1 MSKHRVVV
9 EWDREGATFV
19 DNRYSR
25 VHQWRFDG
33 GATIA
38 ASSSP
43 DVVKPPFSNPAN
55 VDPEEAYVAALSSCH
70 MLWFLNLAASAGYV
84 VDSYRD
90 EAVGSFERGVDGK
103 YWIPRVELNPTI
115 EFSGAKVPDAAAV
128 ERLHHAAHDECF
140 LARSVKTDIVTA
152 GQWRHSS
159 LTAGASQSPT
169 TSTGRCC

>member
-1 MSKHRVVV
+1 MSKHSVVV
-9 EWDREGATFV
+9 EWDRQGAPFV

-43 DVVKPPFSNPAN
+43 SVVRTPFSNPAN

-70 MLWFLNLAASAGYV
+70 LLWFLNLAAAEGYV
-84 VDSYRD
+84 VDSYQD
-90 EAVGSFERGVDGK
+90 EAVGRFERAADGK
-103 YWIPRVELNPTI
+103 YWIPKIELNPNVA
-115 EFSGAKVPDAAAV
+115 FSGDKVPDAATV
-128 ERLHHAAHDECF
+128 ERLHHAAHAECF

-152 GQWRHSS
+152 GRWQHSP
-159 LTAGASQSPT
+159 A
-169 TSTGRCC
+169 